1 MADGAWRSAG
11 AGRGAP
17 TGPGTGRAHR
27 TGGGLAGE
35 GGTPSPPGA
44 GSPSANPV
52 SGDERARKA
61 DVRPWAATGATPG
74 GRRFNPWPAV
84 VFVCLCVLAVLFLA
98 PTLGVI
104 LSSLKSTREIAFG
117 ALWTIPGGLYL
128 ENFREVIAH
137 PSVKTYFVNTFLVT
151 VPATAGS
158 IALGILAGYVFS
170 KLPFRGSELLFLVV
184 VSGMFFPPQI
194 ILIPLFRMFSG
205 LGLLDTLWPMIIVH
219 IAMGIPICT
228 LLMRNFF
235 ATVPNALREAAIVEG
250 ANEWQVLTRV
260 ALPISLPALAVLA
273 TLQFTWIWNDFLWPL
288 IFTQSDEKRT
298 IMLGIVSLKGQY
310 SVAWGIQGAL
320 SLVASVPTLIVFLFF
335 QRYFISGMTMGA
347 VKG

>member
-1 MADGAWRSAG
+1 MAEGAG
-11 AGRGAP
+11 AGTRTGAAGAP
-17 TGPGTGRAHR
+17 GAPGARAAEVTGATA
-27 TGGGLAGE
+27 
-35 GGTPSPPGA
+35 GA
-44 GSPSANPV
+44 GSGAGTR
-52 SGDERARKA
+52 SGA
-61 DVRPWAATGATPG
+61 GAGAWSG
-74 GRRFNPWPAV
+74 GRPFNPWPMV
-84 VFVCLCVLAVLFLA
+84 VFVCLAVLALLFLA

-104 LSSLKSTREIAFG
+104 LSSLKSTREIALG

-128 ENFREVIAH
+128 ENFREVLAH

-158 IALGILAGYVFS
+158 IGLGILAGYVFS
-170 KLPFRGSELLFLVV
+170 KLPFRGSELLFLAI
-184 VSGMFFPPQI
+184 VSGMFFPPQV

-219 IAMGIPICT
+219 VAMGIPICT

-250 ANEWQVLTRV
+250 ANEWQILTRIV
-260 ALPISLPALAVLA
+260 LPISLPALAVLA

-298 IMLGIVSLKGQY
+298 IMLGIVSLRGQY
-310 SVAWGIQGAL
+310 GVAWGVQGAL

-335 QRYFISGMTMGA
+335 QRYFIQGMTMGA